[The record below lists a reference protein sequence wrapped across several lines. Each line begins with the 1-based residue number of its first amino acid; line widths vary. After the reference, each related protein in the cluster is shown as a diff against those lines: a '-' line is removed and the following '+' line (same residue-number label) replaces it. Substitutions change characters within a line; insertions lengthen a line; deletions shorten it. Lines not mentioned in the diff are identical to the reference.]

1 MLGVNLLPAF
11 GPPTWSILVLFVL
24 NTPAAGAAADPGRG
38 RAAALGR
45 FLLAFAFRLLGG
57 RLPAK
62 YRRNLKAARA
72 ALEKNRR
79 NAILALGLFALS
91 PVPSAQLFEA
101 AGLAGVRLLP
111 FTAAFFLGRMVSYSI
126 YVFAAAGLR
135 ATSLGDAFREAV
147 TSPLGIAI
155 QVAMLIG
162 LVALARID
170 WAKRLA
176 GKSTVHLGA
185 RRARRMMLGAAQA
198 RRSNLRSSP

>member
-1 MLGVNLLPAF
+1 MTEYLTLFAIVLGVNLLPAF

-24 NTPAAGAAADPGRG
+24 NSQLPALPLILVAAA
-38 RAAALGR
+38 AAALGR
-45 FLLAFAFRLLGG
+45 LLLAFAFRLLGG
-57 RLPAK
+57 RLPVK
-62 YRRNLKAARA
+62 YRRNLEAARA

-111 FTAAFFLGRMVSYSI
+111 FTAAFFLGRIVSYSI
-126 YVFAAAGLR
+126 YVFTAASLR
-135 ATSLGDAFREAV
+135 ATSLGDAFRDAI

-155 QVAMLIG
+155 QVAMLLA
-162 LVALARID
+162 LVAFARID

-176 GKSTVHLGA
+176 GK
-185 RRARRMMLGAAQA
+185 
-198 RRSNLRSSP
+198 